1 MADGPAGVLTVMS
14 KSRYVAPE
22 FGLSLP
28 GREASSFML
37 VPRLVGPIL
46 VDPLCPVAETCEPL
60 GLPDVEGSMAT
71 YDFILSGVDPE
82 VSLQGAAATDAEA
95 WREAVLFLSE
105 MLRENPMREGGA
117 FSLQVIVRHD
127 GREICR
133 VGASAH

>member
-1 MADGPAGVLTVMS
+1 
-14 KSRYVAPE
+14 
-22 FGLSLP
+22 
-28 GREASSFML
+28 
-37 VPRLVGPIL
+37 
-46 VDPLCPVAETCEPL
+46 
-60 GLPDVEGSMAT
+60 MAT
-71 YDFILSGVDPE
+71 YDFIVSGVDPE

-95 WREAVLFLSE
+95 WQEAVLFLSE